1 MILAGLFTPWWII
14 LAAPT
19 GRCFLS
25 WTSSTVHSHRAA
37 PEAHRPFPPVSPRPP
52 RTFHDLSLFFI
63 PFPPPMLLRR
73 SSSRFERCALR
84 SRLSLIARWK
94 FRFASLRNCDP
105 LNRAAA
111 PLSLSLSVR
120 GLLFYHLSLL
130 VSFTKRGTYILVSCL
145 LLAIDRGRI
154 TRPVVDPSIAREF
167 SIQDSW
173 FLSSI
178 YSNRLIINSEK
189 TRAWLH

>member
-1 MILAGLFTPWWII
+1 MFSQLDQQHGAFTPCRTRSASPFPSRVASASTY
-14 LAAPT
+14 LPRPQPFFYSLPPSYAFAKV
-19 GRCFLS
+19 FLEVR
-25 WTSSTVHSHRAA
+25 TVR
-37 PEAHRPFPPVSPRPP
+37 PPFPP
-52 RTFHDLSLFFI
+52 LFDRAMKI
-63 PFPPPMLLRR
+63 
-73 SSSRFERCALR
+73 
-84 SRLSLIARWK
+84 
-94 FRFASLRNCDP
+94 SLRLASKLRPSEPC
-105 LNRAAA
+105 RCS
-111 PLSLSLSVR
+111 SLSLSVR

>member
-94 FRFASLRNCDP
+94 FRFALLRNCDP

-111 PLSLSLSVR
+111 PLSLSLCS
-120 GLLFYHLSLL
+120 
-130 VSFTKRGTYILVSCL
+130 
-145 LLAIDRGRI
+145 RI
-154 TRPVVDPSIAREF
+154 T
-167 SIQDSW
+167 
-173 FLSSI
+173 FLSSFVARIVHEKRNI
-178 YSNRLIINSEK
+178 YSCVLSSPRDRSRPDYATGRRSFNRARVFNSRFVVSLLDLFES
-189 TRAWLH
+189 ANY

>member
-111 PLSLSLSVR
+111 PLSLSLS
-120 GLLFYHLSLL
+120 LFEDY
-130 VSFTKRGTYILVSCL
+130 
-145 LLAIDRGRI
+145 
-154 TRPVVDPSIAREF
+154 F
-167 SIQDSW
+167 SIIFRCSYRSRKEEHI
-173 FLSSI
+173 FLCPVFSSRSIEAGLRDRSSI
-178 YSNRLIINSEK
+178 LQS
-189 TRAWLH
+189 RASFQFKIRGFSPRFIRIG